1 VARGTHA
8 LPTAQA
14 ASRWEG
20 LRRTVLNRTLAIFAP
35 DAREALD
42 AIARLMAQA
51 FRAEK
56 RASSLLAP
64 RSISRRE
71 IARLGDAGL
80 PRPGDPGR
88 PGPRD
93 SNGMTH
99 QAIRRRQAISCNG
112 AVPRGARRGRWVARP
127 LLGLLVLLAAILAP
141 LAPPTFQP
149 AAADA
154 PPDLPDIQLYVPGQ
168 LAQAV
173 AAGEAVPTTPVV
185 LVLYGMGGGRGFDPS
200 LLEAAEREGWLLV
213 APYLTYGDWRDPRVV
228 QEEDA
233 RYARE
238 LVALLDALPAQ
249 ISVPVAPE
257 AFVLGFSRGAQLGHR
272 FALLYPERVAAAAV
286 FAAGSY
292 TLPEEGADLSFPFG
306 LSDCPRYTGHSPD
319 WTALRETPFL
329 VGVGANDAAGDGLPR
344 AWDQFEGRT
353 RVERAGAF
361 VDHLQRA
368 GVPADLRLFPGVGHE
383 LRPEMQ
389 AAAVAFF
396 EDSPHRPAAEDES
409 LSQGG

>member
-1 VARGTHA
+1 MTRGPCA
-8 LPTAQA
+8 LPTEQA
-14 ASRWEG
+14 ASEWAG
-20 LRRTVLNRTLAIFAP
+20 LRRTVLKRTLGILAP

-42 AIARLMAQA
+42 AVARPIVQA
-51 FRAEK
+51 FRAVK
-56 RASSLLAP
+56 SASRTPGP
-64 RSISRRE
+64 RSIAHRQ
-71 IARLGDAGL
+71 IAHLGDAGL
-80 PRPGDPGR
+80 PRPGDPAR

-93 SNGMTH
+93 TEGMTR
-99 QAIRRRQAISCNG
+99 QSIRRRQAIGRNG
-112 AVPRGARRGRWVARP
+112 PGPLGARRVARP
-127 LLGLLVLLAAILAP
+127 LLGLLVLLAVILAP
-141 LAPPTFQP
+141 LVPPTLQP

-154 PPDLPDIQLYVPGQ
+154 PPDLPDIQMYVPEQ

-173 AAGEAVPTTPVV
+173 AAGEAVSAAPVV
-185 LVLYGMGGGRGFDPS
+185 LVLYGMGGAGRGFDPA

-213 APYLTYGDWRDPRVV
+213 APYLTYGDWRDPQVV

-233 RYARE
+233 RYTRA
-238 LVALLDALPAQ
+238 LVALLDSLPEQ
-249 ISVPVAPE
+249 IGVPIAPE

-292 TLPEEGADLSFPFG
+292 TLPDQGADLTFPFG
-306 LSDCPRYTGHSPD
+306 LTDCPRYTGHSPD
-319 WTALRETPFL
+319 WPKLRDTPFL

-344 AWDQFEGRT
+344 AWDRYEGRT

-361 VDHLQRA
+361 VDHLKRA

-396 EDSPHRPAAEDES
+396 EDNPLRPAANDEGP
-409 LSQGG
+409 SQGG